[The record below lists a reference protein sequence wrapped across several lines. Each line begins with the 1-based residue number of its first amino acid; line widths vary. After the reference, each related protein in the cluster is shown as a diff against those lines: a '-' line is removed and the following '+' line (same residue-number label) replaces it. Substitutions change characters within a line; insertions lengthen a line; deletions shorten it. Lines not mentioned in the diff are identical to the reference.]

1 VRFNFFFFNKKPFL
15 DSLFSVSSMA
25 PCVFFYASEVLV
37 PLESLVADL
46 RVKSILKNNYDYTN
60 YLCIWYDTGIIRRRR
75 TEINTQRT
83 KSSSWCIKN
92 DIGIRKKTHELNWRR
107 RTRRSEMKLIHK
119 GQRVVPG

>member
-46 RVKSILKNNYDYTN
+46 TNIILIYFRVKRILKSKYNYTN
-60 YLCIWYDTGIIRRRR
+60 YLCILSLHLIWYW
-75 TEINTQRT
+75 NN
-83 KSSSWCIKN
+83 KKKKN
-92 DIGIRKKTHELNWRR
+92 WN
-107 RTRRSEMKLIHK
+107 
-119 GQRVVPG
+119 